1 MKRSLNSLYD
11 DFFSVTSSEKKQVS
25 QEKTVETE
33 KKYPTQE
40 TPLNHYILGQDDA
53 INQMHLALKRPSLM
67 DKNYTTILICG
78 PKGTGKHTLIQRFH
92 EHLYVKDFLIKKD
105 PVYIDLNKIT
115 NEDTLIQDI
124 YSALQ
129 SPHQMVIFENID
141 LCSLELINIVMDLCD
156 NGILPLKKRYTLQND
171 KLVLETNHLTKDLIS
186 QLKANHHYFI
196 LLSNESKTNVSHKL
210 GNQMMN
216 CIQDIIETQP
226 LSKEIILKLIEK
238 DCAIF
243 NDYTIQITNATKEY
257 LSTFYD
263 QIEGY
268 HAIKKVLNKIHHEL
282 TTYAFNN
289 KENLFIL
296 DYQNQLK
303 LNDTILLQ
311 DTSKIDVL
319 SEIQKEMDEIIG
331 LDEVK
336 KYIYSLRDYIAISK
350 RRKMQ
355 GLKTDELS
363 LHMIFTGNPGTG
375 KTTMAR
381 LIAKY
386 LKALGVLKNGQL
398 IEVTR
403 ADLVA
408 SYVGQTAPKTKQVIE
423 SSLGGVLFIDE
434 AYSLFR
440 GKEDSFGLEAIDML
454 VKGME
459 DYRDQFIVVLAG
471 YTKEMSEF
479 LEANSGLKSRFA
491 NTIEFPDYTGQQ
503 LLDIAISQAAKRQ
516 YEIIPSAQAKLLD
529 YFTYTQTLQDKRSG
543 NGRLARNVV
552 EDAILKQ
559 ASRIANDLNAS
570 LTQLI
575 DEDFILE

>member
-11 DFFSVTSSEKKQVS
+11 DFFSVPKPDIRQMSE
-25 QEKTVETE
+25 EKTVEPI
-33 KKYPTQE
+33 KNYPTQE
-40 TPLNHYILGQDDA
+40 TILNHYILGQDDA
-53 INQMHLALKRPSLM
+53 IDQMHLALQRPSLM
-67 DKNYTTILICG
+67 NKNFTTILICG

-92 EHLYVKDFLIKKD
+92 EHLYVKNFLLKKD
-105 PVYIDLNKIT
+105 PFFIDLNKIT
-115 NEDTLIQDI
+115 NEDTFIQDI
-124 YSALQ
+124 YNALQ
-129 SPHQMVIFENID
+129 TSHQMIVFENIELCPLDLINVVLD
-141 LCSLELINIVMDLCD
+141 LCED
-156 NGILPLKKRYTLQND
+156 GILPLKKRYTLQNK
-171 KLVLETNHLTKDLIS
+171 KLVLEANHLTKDLVAH
-186 QLKANHHYFI
+186 LKVNHHYFI
-196 LLSNESKTNVSHKL
+196 LLSNESKTNISNKL
-210 GNQMMN
+210 GNQIMN
-216 CIQDIIETQP
+216 CIQDIIETYP
-226 LSKEIILKLIEK
+226 LTKETILKLIHK
-238 DCAIF
+238 DCIMF
-243 NDYTIQITNATKEY
+243 NEHQVEVTNRAKEY

-263 QIEGY
+263 NLEGY
-268 HAIKKVLNKIHHEL
+268 HAIKKVLNKIHHDL
-282 TTYAFNN
+282 TTYIFNK
-289 KENLFIL
+289 KEGKYIL
-296 DYQNQLK
+296 DYQNQLM
-303 LNDTILLQ
+303 LNDYILLQ
-311 DTSKIDVL
+311 DPNKNDVL
-319 SEIQKEMDEIIG
+319 SEIQKEMDQIVG
-331 LDEVK
+331 LDDVK
-336 KYIYSLRDYIAISK
+336 KYIYSLRDYISISK
-350 RRKMQ
+350 RRKIQ
-355 GLKTDELS
+355 GLKTEEIS
-363 LHMIFTGNPGTG
+363 MHMIFTGNPGTG

-459 DYRDQFIVVLAG
+459 DYRDQFVVVLAG

-503 LLDIAISQAAKRQ
+503 LLDIAISQAAKKQ

-529 YFTYTQTLQDKRSG
+529 YFTYIQTLQDKRSG